1 MKHLLLAAIWLY
13 RRLLSPYKGF
23 DCATRVATG
32 GESCSAY
39 GRRVIARH
47 GAGKGIGLLRR
58 RLAGCGEVQRRSA
71 YADTLLRRQRGE
83 CDVFDACDV
92 CNPLDLV
99 SCDCGN
105 PAKWRKSKLPAHLR
119 VKSRKGRK

>member
-13 RRLLSPYKGF
+13 CRLLSPYKGF
-23 DCATRVATG
+23 ACATRVATG

-58 RLAGCGEVQRRSA
+58 RLAGCGEVHRRTA

-83 CDVFDACDV
+83 CHVDVCDV
-92 CNPLDLV
+92 CTPLDLI

-105 PAKWRKSKLPAHLR
+105 PATWRKSKLPAHLR
-119 VKSRKGRK
+119 VKSRKARK

>member
-39 GRRVIARH
+39 GRRVIARY

-58 RLAGCGEVQRRSA
+58 RLTGCGEVYRRTA
-71 YADTLLRRQRGE
+71 YADTLLRHQRGE
-83 CDVFDACDV
+83 CDLIDSDCIPCDIYT
-92 CNPLDLV
+92 
-99 SCDCGN
+99 CDCN

>member
-58 RLAGCGEVQRRSA
+58 RLAGCGEAHRRTA
-71 YADTLLRRQRGE
+71 YANTLLRRQRGD
-83 CDVFDACDV
+83 CDVAECVCDSCDV
-92 CNPLDLV
+92 P
-99 SCDCGN
+99 CDCGN
-105 PAKWRKSKLPAHLR
+105 PANWRKSKLPAHLR